1 MLDRK
6 KETRDYFYPYLFLN
20 IILVVILT
28 TILLLKAFRVGNIS
42 EDIFAITSI
51 VAVIPV
57 LINMVK
63 GLLEKKLTID
73 LLAAIALVFS
83 FLARQWD
90 SAAFIN
96 LMLASARIFDLWT
109 QKRTKNIVEHLLKYR
124 PEKVKVKKGKDFE
137 IKPIED
143 VKVGDIVVIEVGER
157 IPVDGVVTEGQA
169 SINEATLTGESMP
182 KTKKVG
188 DKVYSSTLNESG
200 DIEIKAE
207 KIAGES
213 TLAKIITLVEEAS
226 LKKSQTV
233 RIVSVFTQ
241 WYIAATLLGS
251 VILFLATGN
260 TLFVL
265 SVLLV
270 VCADDIAVSIPL
282 AFTAAIARAAQH
294 GILIKSSDVL
304 EKLPKI
310 QTFITDKTG
319 TLTFG
324 RPKIVDVKT
333 FYNTTQS
340 EFLRYLG
347 AAEANSSHPISRS
360 ILEYIGR
367 EGIKVAQPKEFNELP
382 GEGIEANYKEKR
394 VFAGKLE
401 FLKRNGIKIEETQ
414 EKVIEQFENGG
425 LSITALGIGSR
436 LLGVVAFED
445 EVRPSARAMIAR
457 TRRLGT
463 KLWVML
469 TGDNPAVANKVARL
483 LTIDKVETN
492 LKPKDKIRYIA
503 KIKAE
508 QKGKILA
515 MIGDGVNDAAAL
527 ALADV
532 SFAMGAI
539 GSDAA
544 IDAADVALMN
554 DDLSRIP
561 DSIILG
567 QNTRQIVQQNFA
579 IWGITNA
586 LGLMLV
592 AVGLLHPTG
601 AATYN
606 FVTDFFPIFN
616 ALRVGVRMKLS

>member
-1 MLDRK
+1 MPETK
-6 KETRDYFYPYLFLN
+6 KVVRDYFYPYLILN
-20 IILVVILT
+20 IVLVVILT
-28 TILLLKAFRVGNIS
+28 TILAIKTLRVSNIS

-51 VAVIPV
+51 IAVIPV

-63 GLLEKKLTID
+63 GLLNKRLTID
-73 LLAAIALVFS
+73 LLAAIALIFS
-83 FLARQWD
+83 FLAGQWD

-124 PEKVKVKKGKDFE
+124 PEKVKVKKGNDYE
-137 IKPIED
+137 IKPIEA
-143 VKVGDIVVIEVGER
+143 VKVGDVVVIEVGER
-157 IPVDGVVTEGQA
+157 IPVDGVVVEGQA
-169 SINEATLTGESMP
+169 SINEATLTGESEP

-200 DIEIKAE
+200 DIEIKTE

-213 TLAKIITLVEEAS
+213 TLAKIIMLVEEAS

-233 RIVSVFTQ
+233 RIVAIFTQ
-241 WYIAATLLGS
+241 WYIIATLFGS
-251 VILFLATGN
+251 VIIYMLTGN

-265 SVLLV
+265 SILLV

-294 GILIKSSDVL
+294 GVLIKSSDVL

-310 QTFITDKTG
+310 QIFITDKTG

-333 FYNTTQS
+333 FYKTAPK

-360 ILEYIGR
+360 ILEYINR
-367 EGIKVAQPKEFNELP
+367 EGIKVTSPKEYNELP
-382 GEGIEANYKEKR
+382 GEGIEANYQEKR
-394 VFAGKLE
+394 VFAGKIE
-401 FLKRNGIKIEETQ
+401 FLKRNGIKVKETEQ
-414 EKVIEQFENGG
+414 KVINQFEEGG

-436 LLGVVAFED
+436 LLGIVAFED

-457 TRRLGT
+457 TKRMGT

-469 TGDNPAVANKVARL
+469 TGDNPAVAQKVARL
-483 LTIDKVETN
+483 LMIDKVETN
-492 LKPKDKIRYIA
+492 LKPKDKIRYIE
-503 KIKAE
+503 KIKSE
-508 QKGKILA
+508 NKGKILA

-527 ALADV
+527 AITDV

-554 DDLSRIP
+554 DNLARIP
-561 DSIILG
+561 DAIVLG

-592 AVGLLHPTG
+592 VVGILHPTG

-616 ALRVGVRMKLS
+616 ALRVRMKFS

>member
-1 MLDRK
+1 MPQVN
-6 KETRDYFYPYLFLN
+6 KEPKDYFYLNLILN
-20 IILVVILT
+20 ISLVVILA
-28 TILLLKAFRVGNIS
+28 TILILKAVRLTYIPEN
-42 EDIFAITSI
+42 IFAVTSI
-51 VAVIPV
+51 VAVVPV
-57 LINMVK
+57 LINAVK
-63 GLLEKKLTID
+63 GFLKKELTID
-73 LLAAIALVFS
+73 LLAAIALIFAL
-83 FLARQWD
+83 LARQWD

-109 QKRTKNIVEHLLKYR
+109 QKRTQNIVKHLLKYR
-124 PEKVKVKKGKDFE
+124 PEKVKVKKGNDYE
-137 IKPIED
+137 VVD
-143 VKVGDIVVIEVGER
+143 VDAVKVGDVVVIEAGER
-157 IPVDGVVTEGQA
+157 IPVDGTVVEGQA

-182 KTKKVG
+182 KTKKLG

-200 DIEIKAE
+200 DIEVKTE

-226 LKKSQTV
+226 LKKSATI
-233 RIVSVFTQ
+233 RIVAVFTQ
-241 WYIAATLLGS
+241 WYIIATLFGAGIIYL
-251 VILFLATGN
+251 LTGN

-265 SVLLV
+265 SILLV

-310 QTFITDKTG
+310 ETFITDKTG

-333 FYNTTQS
+333 FYNTSQR

-360 ILEYIGR
+360 ILEYITR
-367 EGIKVAQPKEFNELP
+367 EGIKIAPPKEFNELP
-382 GEGIEANYKEKR
+382 GEGIEANYLEKR
-394 VFAGKLE
+394 VFAGKVE
-401 FLKRNGIKIEETQ
+401 FLQRNGIKVEPAQ
-414 EKVIEQFENGG
+414 LKVLKQFEEGG
-425 LSITALGIGSR
+425 VSITAVGIGSR
-436 LLGVVAFED
+436 LLGLIAFED

-457 TRRLGT
+457 TKRMGV

-469 TGDNPAVANKVARL
+469 TGDNPEVAQKVARL
-483 LTIDKVETN
+483 LLIDRVETN
-492 LKPKDKIRYIA
+492 LKPKDKIRYIE
-503 KIKAE
+503 KIKSE

-527 ALADV
+527 AMADV
-532 SFAMGAI
+532 SYAMGAI

-554 DDLSRIP
+554 DDLARIP
-561 DSIILG
+561 DSIDLG
-567 QNTRQIVQQNFA
+567 HNTRQIVEQNFA
-579 IWGITNA
+579 IWGATNA
-586 LGLMLV
+586 IGLALV
-592 AVGLLHPTG
+592 AFGILHPTG

-606 FVTDFFPIFN
+606 FLTDFLPIFN
-616 ALRVGVRMKLS
+616 ALRVGMKFRT